1 MGHATASQPAALDGD
16 MKPRVALLL
25 LLLSLP
31 AAGQER
37 DAAED
42 ELDRIERQLEQAR
55 QVNEGAFRLVPP
67 PDRPVHEHHNVV
79 HLAPSSLATGMAVME
94 QCHINLDPV
103 PSTQIVYNPGTLRS
117 VRIVARS
124 GIGRAWVAG
133 HRVELRDVARGAR
146 ICLVAETRIVEPR
159 PDGSYVLRNG
169 PFMRRFLDG
178 YYPMRVTMRVD
189 MPGHRLELL
198 GTEPGPETGFRVE
211 ARDGTLVWDVWFEGE
226 LRTAVRFRVR

>member
-1 MGHATASQPAALDGD
+1 
-16 MKPRVALLL
+16 MKPRVALPLL
-25 LLLSLP
+25 LIALT
-31 AAGQER
+31 AAGQDR
-37 DAAED
+37 DEAED

-55 QVNEGAFRLVPP
+55 QVNEGTFRVVPP
-67 PDRPVHEHHNVV
+67 PGRPVHEHHNVV
-79 HLAPSSLATGMAVME
+79 HLAPSSLATGMALME

-178 YYPMRVTMRVD
+178 YYPMRVTMRVE
-189 MPGHRLELL
+189 MPGRRLALL
-198 GTEPGPETGFRVE
+198 GAEPGPETGFRVE
-211 ARDGTLVWDVWFEGE
+211 AWDGALAWDVWFEGE
-226 LRTAVRFRVR
+226 LRTAVHFRVR

>member
-1 MGHATASQPAALDGD
+1 MTRYLAL
-16 MKPRVALLL
+16 PLLL
-25 LLLSLP
+25 IALP
-31 AAGQER
+31 CSGQVN

-42 ELDRIERQLEQAR
+42 ELDRIERELEQAR

-79 HLAPSSLATGMAVME
+79 HLAPSSLATGIAVME

-103 PSTQIVYNPGTLRS
+103 PSTQIVYNPDTLRR

-124 GIGRAWVAG
+124 GIGRAWVEG
-133 HRVELRDVARGAR
+133 HRVELRDVKRGAR
-146 ICLVAETRIVEPR
+146 ICLVAESRIVKPGPE
-159 PDGSYVLRNG
+159 GSHVLRGG

-178 YYPMRVTMRVD
+178 YYPMRVTIRVD

-198 GTEPGPETGFRVE
+198 GTEPGPETGFRVKE
-211 ARDGTLVWDVWFEGE
+211 RDGALTWDGWFEGE
-226 LRTAVRFRVR
+226 LRTAIRFRVR